1 MTQLEGHIM
10 RGQETQL
17 QFLIEQFPWILDK
30 KYESY
35 IPRRA
40 LKTICEEAQ
49 QQGIFTARPVH
60 VASLLTILS
69 LILCFCGLCRYSY
82 LGC

>member
-1 MTQLEGHIM
+1 M

-49 QQGIFTARPVH
+49 QQDFTADPYMLLP
-60 VASLLTILS
+60 LLTILS